1 MIGKKYPT
9 IFEMRKILK
18 NLILCYMLITAPST
32 ILAQTENLKNLKE
45 YQLTFGNQG
54 HTLNYTQCF
63 SPDDEWLV
71 YDTRNEGG
79 LIGSTCCIEKVNV
92 KNKSISRVYQT
103 LNQTAYGPGV
113 GAVAYNPQKDK
124 VIFIHGIR
132 NSNAA
137 NPYGFTRR
145 TGVIVNASKP
155 FKPIFGDARDI
166 SPPFTPG
173 ALRGGTHAHS
183 WSGDGMW
190 ISFTYND
197 FILDQLQKS
206 DLVKDLRTIG
216 VMAPIKK
223 VRVEKD
229 AFGENNNGKYFSVV
243 LATVKEEP
251 QHGSDDIEKAFDEG
265 WIGKD
270 GYINLKGEKQ
280 KRAIAFQGD
289 TRDSC
294 GKIVTEVFVV
304 DIPDDITLANPQKPL
319 EGTSITRPNPPS
331 GTVQRRLTFTSERKY
346 PGIQGPRHW
355 LRTSANGKFIYF
367 LMKDNKGI
375 VQIFSVPTIGG
386 EIKEVTHNMFPVQSA
401 FSLSPDGEYVSYA
414 ADNSVFITAIK
425 TGKTHRLTERFS
437 DEEKPEGGMVWS
449 YNGKMI
455 AYNRYIVSND
465 IKWLQVFILK

>member
-1 MIGKKYPT
+1 
-9 IFEMRKILK
+9 
-18 NLILCYMLITAPST
+18 MLIAAPST
-32 ILAQTENLKNLKE
+32 ILAQTKNLKDLKE
-45 YQLTFGNQG
+45 YQLTFGDQG

-79 LIGSTCCIEKVNV
+79 LIGSTCCIEKVNI
-92 KNKSISRVYQT
+92 NSKSIVRVYQT
-103 LNQTAYGPGV
+103 LNQTTYGPGV
-113 GAVAYNPQKDK
+113 GAAAYNPQKDK
-124 VIFIHGIR
+124 IVFIHGIR
-132 NSNAA
+132 NSNAT

-183 WSGDGMW
+183 WSGDGTW

-206 DLVKDLRTIG
+206 GYPVKDLRTIG
-216 VMAPIKK
+216 VMAPVKK

-229 AFGENNNGKYFSVV
+229 VFGENNNGKYFSVV

-251 QHGSDDIEKAFDEG
+251 QWGSDEIEKAFDEG
-265 WIGKD
+265 WIGID
-270 GYINLKGEKQ
+270 GYVTIKGEKQ

-289 TRDSC
+289 TRDSD

-304 DIPDDITLANPQKPL
+304 DIPNNIKLMSPSKPL
-319 EGTSITRPNPPS
+319 EGTAVTRPNPPL
-331 GTVQRRLTFTSERKY
+331 GAVQRRLTFTSNREY

-355 LRTSANGKFIYF
+355 LRTSPDGKLIYF
-367 LMKDNKGI
+367 LMKDDKGI

-386 EIKEVTHNMFPVQSA
+386 EIKEVTQNIFPVQSA

-425 TGKTHRLTERFS
+425 TGKTQRMTERFS
-437 DEEKPEGGMVWS
+437 DENKPEGGMVWS
-449 YNGKMI
+449 FNGKMI
-455 AYNRYIVSND
+455 AYNRYVVTNNT
-465 IKWLQVFILK
+465 KWLQVFILK